1 MDWALISTGILPSLI
16 GIMGNDTDAPLLA
29 GTEIT
34 EMTSSEISSVTLL
47 LGIAD
52 LLMFSQSGDALSVT

>member
-34 EMTSSEISSVTLL
+34 EMTSSE
-47 LGIAD
+47 AD
-52 LLMFSQSGDALSVT
+52 LLMFFQSGDALSVT